1 MGGENR
7 EVAGLFKILLVPRS
21 EKKQVKSRHFNFF
34 SYTTYCR
41 AFRVRTLGACRR
53 GTGVIA
59 EPRLGEAKLKR
70 PTSELDDCCEH
81 YDLKV
86 LKMHLFWIFGH
97 FI

>member
-7 EVAGLFKILLVPRS
+7 EVAGLFKILLVARS

-59 EPRLGEAKLKR
+59 EPRLGEAKLKHILN
-70 PTSELDDCCEH
+70 TKSTVAVTVELLVNSEDC
-81 YDLKV
+81 DQ
-86 LKMHLFWIFGH
+86 
-97 FI
+97 